1 MRPAGA
7 SYITIDLLGSGA
19 EEAPQE
25 TPVNRLCTEN
35 APETVEVAQPS
46 SYILPSAE
54 KGLAPPAPGQ
64 KGYRARRLN
73 TLKYNGKERSKY
85 QALLAFCCLFNF
97 AAQVLPFM
105 MCIYRIADQTSNRI
119 E

>member
-1 MRPAGA
+1 MVHPAGA
-7 SYITIDLLGSGA
+7 SCPDLLGSNA

-35 APETVEVAQPS
+35 APETMEVAQPS

-54 KGLAPPAPGQ
+54 KGLEP
-64 KGYRARRLN
+64 GYRAQRLN
-73 TLKYNGKERSKY
+73 TLTYNGNERSKY
-85 QALLAFCCLFNF
+85 QALLAICCLFDF
-97 AAQVLPFM
+97 AAQLLPFM
-105 MCIYRIADQTSNRI
+105 ICIYRITDQTINMV